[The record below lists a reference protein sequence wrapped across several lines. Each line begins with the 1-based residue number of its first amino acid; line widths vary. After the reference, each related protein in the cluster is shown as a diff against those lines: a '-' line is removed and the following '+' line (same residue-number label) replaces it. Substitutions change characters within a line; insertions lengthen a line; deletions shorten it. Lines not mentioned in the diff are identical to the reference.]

1 MKIIRIASVLLLSL
15 LLYNGCER
23 PTDTVD
29 GSNIPPAVL
38 TGLYV
43 YYASDGGITI
53 DRQSSGERDVK
64 GYNIYRRTDSTESKK
79 IDYTSD
85 SYYFDDSL
93 EYKVIYYY
101 KIYLGSRNS
110 QDPNS
115 ISDLKN
121 KG

>member
-29 GSNIPPAVL
+29 GSNIPPAVP

-43 YYASDGGITI
+43 YYASDGRITI

-93 EYKVIYYY
+93 EYNVIYYY